1 MVCSNLKEEAP
12 DFPRFRPA
20 AFHSGL
26 ALDHASVYHKG
37 REVLT
42 VQIKARAKINWTL
55 DIVGQREDGYHLMDM
70 LMQSVT
76 LADEVTLTP
85 AETLTLTTGGSPWL
99 PADEHHLALRAALAL
114 RKHTGCALG
123 AAIHV
128 KKHIP
133 VGAGM
138 GGGSAD
144 AAAVLSGLN
153 QLWGTGLSQEEL
165 EAIGLTLGADVPFC
179 LRGGL
184 THTTGIGE
192 AMRPVPCARL
202 YDLVVIQP
210 CAGLSTGEVFRA
222 YHAQADTRHP
232 DTEGARQALQTG
244 DLSLL
249 RESLGNALQA
259 VSQRMRPE
267 ISQAIDALHRSGAS
281 VALMTGSGSAVF
293 GVYDTAEAARRAY
306 AVLRSSW
313 PVSFLCETCGQSLVF
328 I

>member
-1 MVCSNLKEEAP
+1 MEV
-12 DFPRFRPA
+12 
-20 AFHSGL
+20 L
-26 ALDHASVYHKG
+26 ALRIS
-37 REVLT
+37 
-42 VQIKARAKINWTL
+42 ARAKINWTL
-55 DIVGQREDGYHLMDM
+55 DIVGRRKDGYHLMDM
-70 LMQSVT
+70 LMQPVT

-85 AETLTLTTGGSPWL
+85 SETLTLTTGGLPLL
-99 PADEHHLALRAALAL
+99 PADEHHLALRAARAL
-114 RKHTGCALG
+114 QKRTGCTRG

-128 KKHIP
+128 EKHIP

-144 AAAVLSGLN
+144 AAAVLCGLN
-153 QLWGTGLSQEEL
+153 RLWETGLSQEDL
-165 EAIGLTLGADVPFC
+165 EALGLTLGADVPFC

-192 AMRPVPCARL
+192 IMQPVPCAQL

-222 YHAQADTRHP
+222 YHAKADTKRP
-232 DTEGARQALQTG
+232 NTEGARLALQNG
-244 DLSLL
+244 DLPLL

-267 ISQAIDALHRSGAS
+267 IGQAIDALYLGGAS

-306 AVLRSSW
+306 AELRRAW
-313 PVSFLCETCGQSLVF
+313 PSAFLCQTCEQSLIF
-328 I
+328 